1 MKKMTRLRAIR
12 LKYNISLL
20 ELERHSGVRNQY
32 LRALELGN
40 IRRTENNEAVLGRA
54 MSEVLRTR
62 KSSLAGAEQVL
73 RRYQG
78 HLLEP
83 VEVENDEL

>member
-1 MKKMTRLRAIR
+1 M
-12 LKYNISLL
+12 
-20 ELERHSGVRNQY
+20 
-32 LRALELGN
+32 GN

-62 KSSLAGAEQVL
+62 ESSLAGAEQVL

>member
-1 MKKMTRLRAIR
+1 MKKITRLRAIR

-20 ELERHSGVRNQY
+20 ELERHSGVSNQY
-32 LRALELGN
+32 LSALELGN
-40 IRRTENNEAVLGRA
+40 IRRTENNEAVLSCA